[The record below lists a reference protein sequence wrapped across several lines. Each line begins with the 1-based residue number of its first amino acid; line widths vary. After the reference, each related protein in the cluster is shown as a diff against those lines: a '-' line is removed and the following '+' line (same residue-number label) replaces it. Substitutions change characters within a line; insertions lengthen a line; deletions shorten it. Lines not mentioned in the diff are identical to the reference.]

1 MFEVHVPSPSMKS
14 KHAFWPRQESV
25 AREVANPV
33 AGICGSVNYDKVA
46 VFAHLMGQLIQCTSG
61 HLWVTIE
68 NDQEDH
74 VLFPGQ
80 RLFVPSAGKV
90 IVGGKGGYAI

>member
-1 MFEVHVPSPSMKS
+1 MFEVHVPSQALKP
-14 KHAFWPRQESV
+14 KHAFWLRREAV
-25 AREVANPV
+25 ARQVPNPV
-33 AGICGSVNYDKVA
+33 AGVCGNVNYDKVPT
-46 VFAHLMGQLIQCTSG
+46 FAHLMGQLIQCTSG